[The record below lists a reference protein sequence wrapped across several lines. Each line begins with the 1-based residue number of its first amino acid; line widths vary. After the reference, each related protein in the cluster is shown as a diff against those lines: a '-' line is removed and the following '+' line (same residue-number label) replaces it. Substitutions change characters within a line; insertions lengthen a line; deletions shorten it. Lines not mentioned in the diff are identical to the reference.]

1 MDSLPNFI
9 THGASLRALGARWG
23 SAKNDFKN
31 QYCVFHYPLQT
42 GLLEAA

>member
-9 THGASLRALGARWG
+9 THG
-23 SAKNDFKN
+23 DFKN
-31 QYCVFHYPLQT
+31 QYYVFHYPLQT